1 MAFSRRIKSVFLTA
15 VLYFGASGATVT
27 VATKRTGRI
36 VIEICWVSMLE
47 RMFVNDASEVRKCRV
62 VLDNKRIGFILFL
75 IKSLSPGNVRGQLY
89 FTSIEWYVIGQMHD
103 ICENKI

>member
-1 MAFSRRIKSVFLTA
+1 
-15 VLYFGASGATVT
+15 
-27 VATKRTGRI
+27 
-36 VIEICWVSMLE
+36 MLE

-89 FTSIEWYVIGQMHD
+89 FTSIE
-103 ICENKI
+103 